1 MATHSGQFVYG
12 VSTYGTVLH
21 LDASNVQSYPSTGT
35 VWSDLSGNNN
45 TATLINGPTFS
56 TDSIVFEGVNDT
68 VSVINNGNLSFTNNF
83 TIDATVYITAYQ
95 VSSYYGLANMIV
107 ECGNAGTYNY
117 ALQVSNNTTITFV
130 KRTTGGETLQFYNA
144 TVPSMLNQRTNI
156 VVTYINTQLR
166 MYANGVL
173 MATHY
178 VASVQPALAT
188 TDFFIGGGNRSPPA
202 TAFTGKIYN
211 FRIYN
216 RALPVYEILKNAK
229 VMGV

>member
-21 LDASNVQSYPSTGT
+21 LDASNVQSYPGTGT

-56 TDSIVFEGVNDT
+56 TDSMGFDGGNDS

-83 TIDATVYITAYQ
+83 TIDATVYVTAYQ
-95 VSSYYGLANMIV
+95 ASDYYGLANMIV

-117 ALQVSNNTTITFV
+117 AVQVTNNTTVTFI
-130 KRTTGGETLQFYNA
+130 KRTAGGETLQFYDF
-144 TVPSMLNQRTNI
+144 TVPSMLNQRANI

-166 MYANGVL
+166 LYANGVL
-173 MATHY
+173 IGTQY
-178 VASVQPALAT
+178 VASVQPALT
-188 TDFFIGGGNRSPPA
+188 TDFFLGGGNRSPPA

-216 RALPVYEILKNAK
+216 RALPTYEILKNAK